1 MAASRIFSVLLAAAM
16 AGGVYFWVASGPDA
30 ADASAQKPADP
41 GADAAAAAAAEP
53 PVQRVRVLAAASTAQ
68 PLAESITLRGVTEA
82 SKKVE
87 IRAQTEGLVV
97 STPLPRGA
105 EVSAGDGLCEIEPG
119 DRPARLAEAEA
130 KRAQAEADLAAS
142 QSLERK
148 GFAAA
153 KTLAADRAALEAAKA
168 DVMLIELD
176 IARTRIA
183 APFDGRLETDAAE
196 TGELLRGG
204 DLCATVIA
212 LDPIRLVGFAPE
224 RAIAGLALGRE
235 ASARLVTGQEI
246 TAEVSFISRAADPE
260 TRTFRVEATAANSD
274 EAISDGM
281 TVEIAIPMAAA
292 EAHLLPHSAL
302 TLDDAGRLGVRTVQ
316 RLDGASNGVA
326 GFIPVEIL
334 RDGPDGVWLSG
345 LPAEVDVILVGQ
357 EFVRA
362 GAAITAEYA
371 DLSRLLAPADA
382 AAAAAR

>member
-16 AGGVYFWVASGPDA
+16 AGGVYFWVANGPDA
-30 ADASAQKPADP
+30 ADASAQKPAG
-41 GADAAAAAAAEP
+41 GAAEAAAASPEP
-53 PVQRVRVLAAASTAQ
+53 EIQRVRVLAAASTAQ

-87 IRAQTEGLVV
+87 VRAQTEGLVI

-119 DRPARLAEAEA
+119 DRPARLAEAAA

-142 QSLERK
+142 QSLQRK

-153 KTLAADRAALEAAKA
+153 KTLAADTAALEAAKA

-224 RAIAGLALGRE
+224 RAIDGLALGRE

-274 EAISDGM
+274 EAIRDGM

-326 GFIPVEIL
+326 GFVPVEIL

-345 LPAEVDVILVGQ
+345 LPGKVDVILVGQ

-362 GAAITAEYA
+362 GAAITVEYA
-371 DLSRLLAPADA
+371 DLSRLLSPAGADA
-382 AAAAAR
+382 AAAR